1 MSANHYPAGLG
12 SLFFAEMWERFSYY
26 GMRAILILF
35 LVDQVNNGGMGLEA
49 GEAAAIYGLYTAGV
63 YIMALPGGW
72 VADKFWGAKKS
83 IIVGGTVIML
93 GHILLAISSDMRSI
107 FFTGLFCI
115 AVGTGLLKPN
125 ISSMV
130 GSLYDKNDIGGRD
143 AGFSMFYMG
152 INLGAILG
160 GFVVG
165 YLGESI
171 NWHLGF
177 GAAAVAMFLG
187 LLNFMFASKR
197 SLAGKGEIPPRL
209 ATAALIAQPP
219 THKGLTLI
227 ISAAFLGL
235 VGILAAIG
243 KIDLSNAVGWAGAMG
258 IIIVGIA
265 VAFFLNI
272 FLAGGLTANEKK
284 RMLVLAVLFF
294 GAALFWSGF
303 EQAGS
308 SLSIFA
314 SDMTQRQFG
323 ETEVPASW
331 FQNLNP
337 LFIIILTPFIAKF
350 WMMQQAKG
358 RTISVFTKFGLA
370 LILLGVGYWILVPA
384 AKIGVTGA
392 KVSFM
397 FLTMTYLV
405 HTIAELLLS
414 PVGLSTFS
422 RLAPE
427 RFTNQ
432 LMGFWFV
439 AASLGNLMAGLFVA
453 SMDTESATG
462 LPDAFNQM
470 FMTSVAFGILLL
482 LLAKP
487 ITKWALGGKEL
498 LDDANAQS
506 H

>member
-1 MSANHYPAGLG
+1 MSTTSRYPAGLG

-26 GMRAILILF
+26 GMRAILVLF
-35 LVDQVNNGGMGLEA
+35 LVDQVTHGGMGLEK

-63 YIMALPGGW
+63 YILALPGGW
-72 VADKFWGAKKS
+72 VADRFWGAKKS
-83 IIVGGTVIML
+83 IIVGGAIIML
-93 GHILLAISSDMRSI
+93 GHILLAVSSDVRSI
-107 FFTGLFCI
+107 FFFGLFCI

-125 ISSMV
+125 ISSIV

-143 AGFSMFYMG
+143 AGFSLFYMG

-177 GAAAVAMFLG
+177 GTAAVAMFLG
-187 LLNFMFASKR
+187 LVNFIYANNR
-197 SLAGKGEIPPRL
+197 SLAGKGEKPTRNP
-209 ATAALIAQPP
+209 TAALLAQPP
-219 THKGLTLI
+219 TNKGLTVAITLTF
-227 ISAAFLGL
+227 AGL
-235 VGILAAIG
+235 VGVLAAT
-243 KIDLSNAVGWAGAMG
+243 KQIDLFSAVGLAKAMG
-258 IIIVGIA
+258 VLIVGVAI
-265 VAFFLNI
+265 AFFLNI
-272 FLAGGLTANEKK
+272 FLAGGLTADEKK
-284 RMLVLAVLFF
+284 RMVVLAVLFF

-323 ETEVPASW
+323 DAVIPASW

-337 LFIIILTPFIAKF
+337 FFILVLTPFVAKF
-350 WMMQQAKG
+350 WITLQNKG
-358 RTISVFTKFGLA
+358 VNISVFTKFGIA
-370 LILLGVGYWILVPA
+370 LIMLGLGYLILVPA
-384 AKIGVTGA
+384 AKIGLTGV
-392 KVSFM
+392 KVSVL
-397 FLTMTYLV
+397 FLTATFFI

-427 RFTNQ
+427 RFTSQ

-439 AASLGNLMAGLFVA
+439 AASLGNLMAGLLA
-453 SMDTESATG
+453 AGMDTESPTG
-462 LPDAFNQM
+462 LPDAFTQM
-470 FMTSVAFGILLL
+470 CMTSVAFGVALL

-487 ITKWALGGKEL
+487 ITKWALNGKEML
-498 LDDANAQS
+498 EESSTS

>member
-1 MSANHYPAGLG
+1 MNTSVRYPAGLG

-26 GMRAILILF
+26 GMRAILVLF
-35 LVDQVNNGGMGLEA
+35 LVDQVNNGGMGLEKS
-49 GEAAAIYGLYTAGV
+49 EAAAIYGLYTAAV
-63 YIMALPGGW
+63 YIFALPGGW
-72 VADKFWGAKKS
+72 VADRFLGAKKS
-83 IIVGGTVIML
+83 IILGGVIIMI
-93 GHILLAISSDMRSI
+93 GHILLAVSSDVQSI
-107 FFTGLFCI
+107 FYFGLFCI

-125 ISSMV
+125 ISSIV
-130 GSLYDKNDIGGRD
+130 GSLYDKNDVGGRD
-143 AGFSMFYMG
+143 AGFSVFYMG

-187 LLNFMFASKR
+187 LVNFMYASKR
-197 SLAGKGEIPPRL
+197 SLAGKGEAPMRQP
-209 ATAALIAQPP
+209 TAALIAKPP
-219 THKGLTLI
+219 THRGLTLM
-227 ISAAFLGL
+227 ISAAFVAL
-235 VGILAAIG
+235 VGVLAVLG

-258 IIIVGIA
+258 VIIVGIA
-265 VAFFLNI
+265 VAFFINI
-272 FLAGGLTANEKK
+272 YLAGGLTTDEKK
-284 RMLVLAVLFF
+284 RMIVLAVLFF

-323 ETEVPASW
+323 DTEVPASW

-337 LFIIILTPFIAKF
+337 FFILTLTPFIAWF
-350 WMMQQAKG
+350 WMRQQAKG
-358 RTISVFTKFGLA
+358 RNFSVFTKFGLA
-370 LILLGVGYWILVPA
+370 LILMGVGYWILVPA
-384 AKIGVTGA
+384 AKIAVTGE

-397 FLTMTYLV
+397 FLTMTYLI
-405 HTIAELLLS
+405 HTVAELMLS

-439 AASLGNLMAGLFVA
+439 AASLGNLLAGLLVA
-453 SMDTESATG
+453 GMDTESPTG

-470 FMTSVAFGILLL
+470 FITSTVFGVVLL

-487 ITKWALGGKEL
+487 ITKWALGGKEML
-498 LDDANAQS
+498 ADDSAK